1 MDLESFAI
9 SVDFGKTVFTAVT
22 RSALPVTSPMKSQ
35 SSVGSA
41 FREEY
46 GIVFFFY
53 SETVE
58 LDKDEQ
64 ATILMSFIAR
74 YCTAKIGAKPV
85 SN

>member
-1 MDLESFAI
+1 MELESFAI
-9 SVDFGKTVFTAVT
+9 SVDSGKTVFTAVT

-41 FREEY
+41 FPKEY
-46 GIVFFFY
+46 GIVFFY
-53 SETVE
+53 TETVE

-74 YCTAKIGAKPV
+74 YCTAKIGAKSF

>member
-1 MDLESFAI
+1 MELESFAI
-9 SVDFGKTVFTAVT
+9 SVDSGKTVFTAVT
-22 RSALPVTSPMKSQ
+22 RSALPVTFPMKSQ

-46 GIVFFFY
+46 GIVFFY
-53 SETVE
+53 TETVE

-74 YCTAKIGAKPV
+74 YCTAKIGAKSV